1 MFSDLKASGSP
12 AYRFVKRTFDVVCS
26 LILMIPIGLV
36 IAVSTVFIKAEDGG
50 SVFYMADR
58 IGQFGKIF
66 KMYKLRSMK
75 ENSPDIR
82 LADGSTY
89 NGDDDPRVT
98 KFGKF
103 ARKTSIDELPQV
115 INILKGEMS
124 FIGPRPDTPMYLDKY
139 TEEEKIILTVR
150 PGVTG
155 YNQAINRN
163 SVLTKEK
170 LKNDVYYAEHLS
182 LWFDIKIIFM
192 SLVTVLKHKNVNRTE
207 SNSADTYILKD
218 SQKDHEE
225 KELIN

>member
-1 MFSDLKASGSP
+1 MKRALDFIISLFALIILSPLFLFVSLVILISDGKPILFRQERVGRNNELFTIYKFRTMKRGTENVASGALENANS
-12 AYRFVKRTFDVVCS
+12 
-26 LILMIPIGLV
+26 
-36 IAVSTVFIKAEDGG
+36 
-50 SVFYMADR
+50 
-58 IGQFGKIF
+58 KI
-66 KMYKLRSMK
+66 
-75 ENSPDIR
+75 
-82 LADGSTY
+82 
-89 NGDDDPRVT
+89 T
-98 KFGKF
+98 KFGKILR
-103 ARKTSIDELPQV
+103 ATSIDELPQV

-124 FIGPRPDTPMYLDKY
+124 FIGPRPDTPMYIDKY

-192 SLVTVLKHKNVNRTE
+192 SLVTVLGHKNVNRIE
-207 SNSADTYILKD
+207 SDSADTYILKD
-218 SQKDHEE
+218 SQKDPEE